1 MRKNRR
7 IAALLTAGL
16 LALTPCVSAGM
27 MVADATSI
35 TINKVANDSATHG
48 YKAYPI
54 ITGTLASDGATL
66 TAMQWNSALNRTNL
80 ETALKAFDSTT
91 FGSFT
96 ATTTPDDFA
105 VMVKDY
111 ANMEGLAKV
120 FNDEAILPKTAGTEF
135 TGTGPYTYTA
145 ENKDGWYLIRDE
157 SAAGNIKSANIL
169 EVRGDSPAI
178 TPKFSLPTLE
188 KKITDADGSN
198 PTDANTAAIGDL
210 VYYKLSSNVP
220 ELTGYDHYYF
230 IVNDTLS
237 PGLTFNPDSMQVK
250 IGDLTITKDEDAHTE
265 SENQKYYIVTED
277 VDDSTKIKVVFE
289 NFLETVKANNIAKD
303 TAVTI
308 TYNATLN
315 EDAEIDPTKGNPN
328 TANLTYS
335 NNPNFEETGTP
346 DDKPDEPPT
355 TPPGTPSDVVGETV
369 EDKVNTFTTALRI
382 KKVDQDGQPFA
393 QGVEFTL
400 TGSKL
405 NKVKKVS
412 GATFTQD
419 DENGTYWKLNTG
431 AYTTTDPE
439 TSGLSDAAKAKYA
452 NDGHKYKKVEAT
464 ASVVP
469 ASSTAITS
477 TVDEEGYITFY
488 GLNAGEYTLEETDYP
503 DGYNKAETE
512 TFTISTSD
520 IDEESVSWACE
531 DNENIAFNDDVN
543 EFQIQIVNKKGNT
556 LPTTG
561 GVGTKLFYLFGGM
574 LAVGSGVVLVT
585 KKRMS
590 YNEK

>member
-27 MVADATSI
+27 MFADATSI
-35 TINKVANDSATHG
+35 TVNKVAGDNATHG

-54 ITGTLASDGATL
+54 ITGTLASDGTTL
-66 TAMQWNSALNRTNL
+66 TAMKWNTNIDLGELATALNT
-80 ETALKAFDSTT
+80 FDSVK
-91 FGSFT
+91 FANFKS
-96 ATTTPDDFA
+96 TTTPDEFA

-120 FNDEAILPKTAGTEF
+120 FNDENILPKTAGTALTARDEN
-135 TGTGPYTYTA
+135 YTYTA
-145 ENKDGWYLIRDE
+145 DNKDGWYLIRDE

-169 EVRGDSPAI
+169 EVRGDLPAI

-230 IVNDTLS
+230 IVTDTLS
-237 PGLTFNPDSMQVK
+237 SGLTFNPDSMTVK
-250 IGDLTITKDEDAHTE
+250 IGNLTINKDDATINP
-265 SENQKYYIVTED
+265 SENQKYYIVQEA
-277 VDDSTKIKVVFE
+277 VDGGTQIKVVFE
-289 NFLETVKANNIAKD
+289 NFLETVKANNIAED

-315 EDAEIDPTKGNPN
+315 KEAEIDPNVGNPN

-335 NNPNFEETGTP
+335 NNPNFEESGTP
-346 DDKPDEPPT
+346 DEKPDEPPT
-355 TPPGTPSDVVGETV
+355 PPDDETPSDVVGETTP
-369 EDKVNTFTTALRI
+369 DKVNTFTTAIKI
-382 KKVDQDGQPFA
+382 KKVDENEQP
-393 QGVEFTL
+393 L
-400 TGSKL
+400 TGASFKL
-405 NKVKKVS
+405 TGTNLKNVKVAS
-412 GATFTQD
+412 GSSFVADTEGNYYQLKDGSYTKTAPT
-419 DENGTYWKLNTG
+419 EETAEKYNGTT
-431 AYTTTDPE
+431 
-439 TSGLSDAAKAKYA
+439 
-452 NDGHKYKKVEAT
+452 KYKKVDTAGDFVEAAEGT
-464 ASVVP
+464 SVEAAVDAS
-469 ASSTAITS
+469 
-477 TVDEEGYITFY
+477 GYITFY
-488 GLNAGEYTLEETDYP
+488 GLKPGDYTLEETVVP
-503 DGYNKAETE
+503 DKYNKAPDE
-512 TFTISTSD
+512 TFKITAPTLTENAATWH
-520 IDEESVSWACE
+520 IDNTKFTLNNNVYE
-531 DNENIAFNDDVN
+531 
-543 EFQIQIVNKKGNT
+543 IQIKNKKGNT
-556 LPTTG
+556 LPSTG

-590 YNEK
+590 YEK